1 MIIEVNKVLRWF
13 KDIVKVKKEKNLYQ
27 LEKYCNDSDV
37 KEEIKSSPQEQLQEE
52 SAQEIEEANYPKVQR
67 IIYKRFE
74 DMKLGPSLVIVGV
87 KSVSERQDKGWV
99 DFVQSLLNLDFFI
112 NDYADLIGIYEI
124 SDAVLG
130 PINGITC
137 TVLEFSKKT
146 KFNKEIKD
154 ERNENYIKWPDE
166 FKRDC
171 KHWFL
176 SGNI

>member
-52 SAQEIEEANYPKVQR
+52 STQEIEEANYPKVQR
-67 IIYKRFE
+67 IIYKRIE

-130 PINGITC
+130 PINGI
-137 TVLEFSKKT
+137 
-146 KFNKEIKD
+146 KEIKD